1 MKKITSVLLTVV
13 MLASML
19 SVTAAAAPGSAYV
32 EASARADTEN
42 RTVTVVF
49 TAAQPTTNGRIS
61 VAYDARSL
69 TCVDC
74 GVSGTA
80 SSVSQSAGLVV
91 FGYGTSTAGAI
102 QQGESVAVLTLS
114 VNAGA
119 SGTTALVVTLEEFND
134 EALGIGMRLPQISVD
149 LGTMGDVPV
158 TPAPDPGGSPSQPA
172 GPTRPGGSSQS
183 GSGAAEPEPD
193 GSGEPDD
200 GEEPGSSDVTP
211 PPAAVDPAGIFDDV
225 SAGQWFYPAV
235 SYVVNQGYFQ
245 GTSANTFSPDS
256 AMTRAM
262 FVTVLGRMA
271 GIDEN
276 ANVSTGFTDVDA
288 GAWYAAAVAW
298 ASGANIVMGT
308 SETTFGPNGS
318 VTREQMVVFL
328 YRFAR
333 YLGLDVS
340 FDASVLNQYGDS
352 ADVSG
357 WAVDAM
363 AWAIGRGVIS
373 GTGTGLEPQAFATR
387 AQVAQIILSFS
398 KLL

>member
-19 SVTAAAAPGSAYV
+19 SVTAAAAPVSAYV
-32 EASARADTEN
+32 EANARVDNAS

-49 TAAQPTTNGRIS
+49 TAVQPTTNGRIA
-61 VAYDARSL
+61 VEYDAGSL
-69 TCVDC
+69 TYVDC
-74 GVSGTA
+74 SVSGTA
-80 SSVSQSAGLVV
+80 SSVSQSAGTVT

-102 QQGESVAVLTLS
+102 QSGETVAVLTLS

-119 SGTTALVVTLEEFND
+119 TGTTNLAVTVKEFNN
-134 EALGIGMRLPQISVD
+134 EGLGTGASLPQIGID
-149 LGTMGDVPV
+149 LGTAGTDPAF
-158 TPAPDPGGSPSQPA
+158 PAPNPGGSPSQPVSPTQPV
-172 GPTRPGGSSQS
+172 GPSQPGPGTTEPEP
-183 GSGAAEPEPD
+183 EPEPD
-193 GSGEPDD
+193 GSQ
-200 GEEPGSSDVTP
+200 EPGPVEDVTP
-211 PPAAVDPAGIFDDV
+211 PPATVDPAETFDDV

-235 SYVVNQGYFQ
+235 SYVVNEGYFQ
-245 GTSANTFSPDS
+245 GTSANEFSPDS

-276 ANVSTGFTDVDA
+276 ANVSTGFTDVNV

-298 ASGANIVMGT
+298 ASGENIVMGT
-308 SETTFGPNGS
+308 SETTFGPNGN

-340 FDASVLNQYGDS
+340 FDASVLSQYGDS
-352 ADVSG
+352 AAVSA
-357 WAVDAM
+357 WAADAM
-363 AWAIGRGVIS
+363 AWAIGHGIIS

-398 KLL
+398 KLM